1 MKDTHKQ
8 VSQGAVTGSLRS
20 KSALTEDLEQLG
32 WIDPVELCGLSSP
45 AHWRLAKLSIQT
57 EFIYFFWLKT
67 FSQVNW
73 YDLIF
78 CIKI

>member
-20 KSALTEDLEQLG
+20 KSALTEGLEQLG

-45 AHWRLAKLSIQT
+45 AH
-57 EFIYFFWLKT
+57 
-67 FSQVNW
+67 
-73 YDLIF
+73 
-78 CIKI
+78 